1 MNAENHS
8 ESTGRVFNIQ
18 RFSTHD
24 GPGIRTTVF
33 MKGCNLRCRWCH
45 NPESYRLE
53 PQMQYFADK
62 CVHCGSCEAA
72 CPQGVRIVDGA
83 RVGLTRCVLCRRCE
97 EACLTGA
104 LKLAG
109 ELWSVDELAALLER
123 DKCYYDNSGGG
134 VTCSG
139 GEPLLQYRFVAAL
152 FKALRRR
159 GISTALDTAG
169 NVPYAHLEAVLPHTD
184 LVLLDLKCMDD
195 ATHRQYTG
203 ASNRQILENA
213 ARLMRDG
220 VPMHIRIPVIA
231 GVNDSI
237 ENARSTRAFIGDA
250 RCVRE
255 VRLLPYHAMGLG
267 KAASVGVAME
277 TFEKPDEAR
286 MAALRAVFSDIGQE
300 AHTWSDRSV
309 SP

>member
-1 MNAENHS
+1 MEADNDNRIA
-8 ESTGRVFNIQ
+8 GRVFNIQ

-45 NPESYRLE
+45 NPESYRPE
-53 PQMQYFADK
+53 PQIQYFADK
-62 CVHCGSCEAA
+62 CVHCGSCEAV
-72 CPQGVRIVDGA
+72 CPRDVRIVDGA
-83 RVGLTRCVLCRRCE
+83 RIGVERCVLCRRCE

-109 ELWSVDELAALLER
+109 ELLDVEELAALLER
-123 DKCYYDNSGGG
+123 DRPYYDNSGGG

-152 FKALRRR
+152 FEALQKR
-159 GISTALDTAG
+159 GIRTALDTAG
-169 NVPYAHLEAVLPHTD
+169 NVPYAGFEAVLPHTD

-195 ATHRQYTG
+195 ATHRRYTG
-203 ASNRQILENA
+203 VSNGLILENA

-231 GVNDSI
+231 GVNDSM
-237 ENARSTRAFIGDA
+237 ENARRTRAFIGDA

-255 VRLLPYHAMGLG
+255 VRLLPYHAMGVG
-267 KAASVGVAME
+267 KAASVGVPME
-277 TFEKPDEAR
+277 TFEKPDETR

-300 AHTWSDRSV
+300 VQTWSDR
-309 SP
+309 